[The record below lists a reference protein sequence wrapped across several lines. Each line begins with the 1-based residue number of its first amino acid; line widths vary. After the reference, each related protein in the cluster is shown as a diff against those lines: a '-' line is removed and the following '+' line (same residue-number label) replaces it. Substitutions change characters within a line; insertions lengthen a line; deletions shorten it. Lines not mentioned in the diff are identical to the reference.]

1 MLKTESTPPIPQRMA
16 HRPADLRHD
25 AITRLIFVL
34 LLATIFAHV
43 WFGSAPLPL
52 GGPNVILAAVALS
65 LAYLLCA
72 VRIEKRAA
80 IIAALVEDFRPV
92 IPIIAVSLLLLIWA
106 LTVYLFT
113 DTLFPMRL
121 GQMGMGIGILFAV
134 YLCVDSVRRGV
145 LMAMAIILATFVSAL
160 FGMVV
165 IFFGDPFFSLW
176 QYLAQVKERQL
187 AHIWQQSHVAGL
199 SPDFWTLNFQLVVA
213 ICLAFAAFLH
223 TPFGQGKMFKAT
235 FALYFALVGM
245 VTVLIIN
252 TSRSGILG
260 VLFGAIFIAILSLK
274 RPRVWRR
281 LSLAVPLIAMGHLIF
296 LESLSMVADLIG
308 DDSAAGKAPT
318 AIDEGPTV
326 NGLATGF
333 DSLING
339 PGKTV
344 GRLIV
349 GLTPGREY
357 AIQLRVQKAHGYEN
371 HEIIDQAGPHKQ
383 IVLTWREIGDPTGI
397 IGYRLRL
404 RPIGETQWWPWWNLY
419 SRLSSDGPTLSSF
432 VKKIGANRPVLQIS
446 DKSAQSRLPMA
457 SAALR
462 YALDHPLGTG
472 GYFPNPSHLS
482 AGLDPWIAERVLAHI
497 PHNQFLVTLVYYG
510 FPGLILL
517 ILFYIFVFRSLIYS
531 GRVIMRSQDAAL
543 HFLATAVVGAL
554 VAYGV
559 KSLFNNTGP
568 FIGDWYHFFLVGLVF
583 SIQRIAT
590 SRKENGELPRPT
602 QRSGGGGISLRP

>member
-1 MLKTESTPPIPQRMA
+1 MLKTDSPVTDRRRRLFSNP
-16 HRPADLRHD
+16 RHN

-34 LLATIFAHV
+34 LLATLFAHV

-52 GGPNVILAAVALS
+52 GGPNVILAAAAVALS

-72 VRIEKRAA
+72 IRIEKRGA
-80 IIAALVEDFRPV
+80 IIAALAEDFRPV
-92 IPIIAVSLLLLIWA
+92 IPMIAVSVSLLIWGLA
-106 LTVYLFT
+106 VHLFT
-113 DTLFPMRL
+113 DARFPTRL
-121 GQMGMGIGILFAV
+121 GQTGMGIGILFAV

-160 FGMVV
+160 FGMGVL
-165 IFFGDPFFSLW
+165 FFGDPFFSFW
-176 QYLAQVKERQL
+176 RYLALVEERQL
-187 AHIWQQSHVAGL
+187 AHIWQQSQVAGL

-223 TPFGQGKMFKAT
+223 DPFGKGKMFKAT
-235 FALYFALVGM
+235 FALYFALMGM

-260 VLFGAIFIAILSLK
+260 VLFGAIFIAILSMQ

-296 LESLSMVADLIG
+296 LESLPMVAALIG
-308 DDSAAGKAPT
+308 DDSAADKAPT
-318 AIDEGPTV
+318 ARDEGPTV
-326 NGLATGF
+326 DGLATGF
-333 DSLING
+333 DSLIDA
-339 PGKTV
+339 PGKTI
-344 GRLIV
+344 GCLIT
-349 GLTPGREY
+349 GLTPGWEY
-357 AIQLRVQKAHGYEN
+357 AIQLRVQKAHGYED
-371 HEIIDQAGPHKQ
+371 HEIIAKTGKNKQ

-397 IGYRLRL
+397 IGYRYRL
-404 RPIGETQWWPWWNLY
+404 RPVGETQWWPWWNLY
-419 SRLSSDGPTLSSF
+419 PRLSSDGPTLYSF
-432 VKKIGANRPVLQIS
+432 EKKRKIGANRPILRIS
-446 DKSAQSRLPMA
+446 DKSAQSRMPMA

-497 PHNQFLVTLVYYG
+497 PHNQFLVILVYYG

-517 ILFYIFVFRSLIYS
+517 ILFYLLVFRSLIYS
-531 GRVIMRSQDAAL
+531 GRIIALSQDAAL

-554 VAYGV
+554 VAYGIA
-559 KSLFNNTGP
+559 SLFNNTGP
-568 FIGDWYHFFLVGLVF
+568 FLGDWYHFFLLGLVF

-590 SRKENGELPRPT
+590 SRKENVEVPRP
-602 QRSGGGGISLRP
+602 